1 MNCSNLFT
9 LSAIA
14 CQLAEC
20 LSEKELNILSAD
32 LTTLADMLQ
41 SIIVR
46 QTECSDD

>member
-20 LSEKELNILSAD
+20 MSENELNILSAD
-32 LTTLADMLQ
+32 LTTLADMLE
-41 SIIVR
+41 SIIAR
-46 QTECSDD
+46 QTACNDD